1 MCYHE
6 FNQNSSEKNIRRRQ
20 YIMMKDN
27 EVLKKLEELE
37 KELKNLGGKIVAL
50 KGEYTSRKGD
60 VEEPVEY
67 NEEKVVTDYL
77 MQLRMPTN
85 LLGFKYSRAAI
96 IILLNGEQEKRM
108 YITKKLYPDV
118 ANQFGTT
125 SSRVERAIRHMIR
138 TSYEKN
144 RNNNVLLQ
152 EIAMNT
158 RGCYPTNSEFLAFI
172 AEKIRLESES

>member
-1 MCYHE
+1 
-6 FNQNSSEKNIRRRQ
+6 
-20 YIMMKDN
+20 MMNDN

-37 KELKNLGGKIVAL
+37 KELKNLGAKIVAL
-50 KGEYTSRKGD
+50 KGEYTSRKCD

-108 YITKKLYPDV
+108 YITKKLYPEV

-125 SSRVERAIRHMIR
+125 SSRVERAIRHAIHIV
-138 TSYEKN
+138 YEKN
-144 RNNNVLLQ
+144 EEKDLMKEMTL
-152 EIAMNT
+152 NT
-158 RGCYPTNSEFLAFI
+158 EKCCPTNSEFLAFI
-172 AEKIRLESES
+172 AEKIRLGN